1 MKRPDFDSIK
11 TYEEFK
17 RYKWYQNE
25 LSNICKAHGLL
36 YNGTEKKLNKV
47 IEAYFNGVRIPPR
60 RDWYTNKLLMG
71 FVNDNGVLM
80 TFDLGLMTVSLI
92 LVTIGLINKV
102 NGADEVKHVLPFVFG
117 LTGLIV
123 AVLFTYWGQDL
134 DVIRSYI
141 PTCGDRKFTRAQI
154 DAQAN
159 SDKTVPLRYGDILLA
174 PDMLIGVSAGVVAVA
189 YEDISSLWVKK
200 TWHTSKGK
208 DYHIYKI
215 IVRTKKGKRIVI
227 SKCERDADDAVETIQ
242 KRCLKYNPQVKILK
256 TRYSLLADEDTP
268 KQITSGNGVKNSVA
282 NAEEQQFLTPLT
294 VDGDLRKSFIWF
306 HRRAAILFIPES
318 IRGAALAVGIFYVLA
333 TFAGIAFPI
342 LIFVLLPFYSVYNL
356 FNTLYWIHKDDVEF
370 YSAEIGGKDKKGYII
385 KGVSYYRF
393 GYIRKLKPD
402 KEPQIG
408 DRVILARFKDDFSLI
423 SDNRE

>member
-11 TYEEFK
+11 TYDEFK
-17 RYKWYQNE
+17 KYKWYRNE
-25 LSNICKAHGLL
+25 LSNICKEHGLL
-36 YNGTEKKLNKV
+36 YNGTEKKLNGV

-60 RDWYTNKLLMG
+60 RDWYTNKLLTG

-92 LVTIGLINKV
+92 LVTIGLINEV
-102 NGADEVKHVLPFVFG
+102 NGADDVKYVLPFVFG

-134 DVIRSYI
+134 DVIKSYF
-141 PTCGDRKFTRAQI
+141 PARGDKKFTRSQI
-154 DAQAN
+154 DEQAN
-159 SDKTVPLRYGDILLA
+159 SEKTVPLRYGDILLA

-208 DYHIYKI
+208 DYHVYKI

-227 SKCERDADDAVETIQ
+227 SKCERDADGAVETIHEH
-242 KRCLKYNPQVKILK
+242 CLQYNPQVKILK
-256 TRYSLLADEDTP
+256 TRYSLLADEDRP
-268 KQITSGNGVKNSVA
+268 SQITSGKGVKSTVGR
-282 NAEEQQFLTPLT
+282 AEEQQFLTYLT
-294 VDGDLRKSFIWF
+294 VDGDLRRKFISF
-306 HRRAAILFIPES
+306 HRNAAILFIPES
-318 IRGAALAVGIFYVLA
+318 IFVAALAVGIVYVLA
-333 TFAGIAFPI
+333 TYVGIAFPI
-342 LIFVLLPFYSVYNL
+342 LILVLLPFYAVYNL
-356 FNTLYWIHKDDVEF
+356 FDTLYWIHKDDIEF
-370 YSAEIGGKDKKGYII
+370 YSAEITGKSKKGYSI
-385 KGVSYYRF
+385 KGVNNYEF

-408 DRVILARFKDDFSLI
+408 DRVILARFKDEFSLI